1 MRIRAAF
8 LSAKFSLESFGKQLL
23 HFIEMAPRFYV
34 DSDFQSGGT
43 LVLPEKPAHH
53 ASRVL
58 RMREG
63 DAAVLF
69 DGKGLEAQAVM
80 HFFAD
85 RTEAEIIAVQKS
97 QTESPLQTTL
107 IQSLVSQEKLDW
119 ILEKSTELGVSKIV
133 IVPAARSVTKLD
145 EKRLEKRL
153 AQWKNT
159 VLSACEQCGRSVL
172 PEVIYCSKLENAL
185 KEHKSELNFVLAPAA
200 QNRLPQEKST
210 SITFAVGPEGGFS
223 EEEIAL
229 ANEIDYKSALLG
241 PRVLRT
247 ETAGIVVLTAAQ
259 CIMGDLL

>member
-1 MRIRAAF
+1 M
-8 LSAKFSLESFGKQLL
+8 SAKFSLEALEKQLS

-34 DSDFQSGGT
+34 DSDFQSGCT
-43 LVLPEKPAHH
+43 IVLPEKPAHH

-145 EKRLEKRL
+145 EKR
-153 AQWKNT
+153 
-159 VLSACEQCGRSVL
+159 
-172 PEVIYCSKLENAL
+172 I
-185 KEHKSELNFVLAPAA
+185 
-200 QNRLPQEKST
+200 
-210 SITFAVGPEGGFS
+210 
-223 EEEIAL
+223 
-229 ANEIDYKSALLG
+229 
-241 PRVLRT
+241 
-247 ETAGIVVLTAAQ
+247 
-259 CIMGDLL
+259 